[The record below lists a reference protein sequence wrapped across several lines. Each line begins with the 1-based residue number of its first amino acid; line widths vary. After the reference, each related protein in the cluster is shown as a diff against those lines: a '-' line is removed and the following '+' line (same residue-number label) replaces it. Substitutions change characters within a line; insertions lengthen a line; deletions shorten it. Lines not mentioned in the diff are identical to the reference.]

1 MERKMEYGIVN
12 EGGVNLSIKKYDLNF
27 IGIDFLALDSN
38 FTLFISN
45 LKFFFIHG
53 LLLIFSST
61 T

>member
-1 MERKMEYGIVN
+1 MEYGIVN
-12 EGGVNLSIKKYDLNF
+12 EGGVNLCKKYDLNF

-45 LKFFFIHG
+45 LKFFFFHG